1 MYHWYKFTCPVCSGV
16 IDGPADLLQGANEE
30 HRSYE
35 VISEG
40 DARLCRWDD
49 IPQTLLFQIVQH
61 RHNYDMQVKTK
72 QHPALMLNP
81 DVTQMNNPT
90 HMKEIVK
97 EGSSLVI
104 RSTSQKSLDQ
114 CPVTAVHL
122 LIMSYMTTRWSPPS
136 SKFSANEIL
145 RVKNHLSFWGA
156 VRNRQVRNGKARQ
169 LKSEL
174 RAILDLVKE
183 EIHTVDLQEMYLE
196 PDKNDRNTQYSL
208 RDREDLAFMESAI
221 LQIIVSV
228 SDSLDR
234 NENSTIFSNG
244 FKPDEFVRFMIN
256 SLSTAVK
263 KVLPCP
269 LEETTD
275 YYECQ
280 VEFFAV
286 MVASH
291 LKCIAQCK
299 ATN

>member
-16 IDGPADLLQGANEE
+16 IDGPADLLDDANEE
-30 HRSYE
+30 DRTYE

-49 IPQTLLFQIVQH
+49 IPQPLLFQIVQH
-61 RHNYDMQVKTK
+61 RYDYEQKVKK
-72 QHPALMLNP
+72 KHPALMLNP
-81 DVTQMNNPT
+81 DVTILMNYKSHTN
-90 HMKEIVK
+90 EIVK
-97 EGSSLVI
+97 EGSRLVI

-122 LIMSYMTTRWSPPS
+122 LIMSYMKTRWSPPS
-136 SKFSANEIL
+136 RNFSATEIL

-183 EIHTVDLQEMYLE
+183 EIHTVDLQETYLE
-196 PDKNDRNTQYSL
+196 PDTNDRNTQYSL
-208 RDREDLAFMESAI
+208 RDREDLEFMESAI
-221 LQIIVSV
+221 LQIVVSV

-234 NENSTIFSNG
+234 NETSTIFSNG
-244 FKPDEFVRFMIN
+244 FKPDEFVRYMIN

-263 KVLPCP
+263 EVLTRP
-269 LEETTD
+269 LEETKD

-280 VEFFAV
+280 VELFAV